1 MMYLGRFV
9 MILILLIA
17 SGSFVFSQL
26 KLSDTLITIPLQSP
40 TIKKDS
46 TQPFRIRKIYIIGNR
61 KTKEA
66 FIIREIP
73 FKPGEHYLLPDL
85 VKKFED
91 ARRQL
96 LNTALFLEVVVAL
109 KAFDEYD
116 VDVLVELKER
126 WYLFPIPFFKFVDRN
141 FNQWLVEQNAKL
153 DRVNYGLKILYHNT
167 TGNND
172 KLNIWIMNGYT
183 KQVTISYDR
192 LYIDKKM
199 KWGLNTGVALGKNRE
214 INYSTFNNKQ
224 QFFKDTNNYV
234 RSFFRAN
241 AELTYR
247 RAIRTRHRFG
257 FSYTSENVTD
267 TIISL
272 NPTYFKNGRD
282 KIVFPEL
289 YYILSYADADYLPF
303 PLKGYLAEVS
313 LTKRGFNSV
322 MDLWQLNVKSFASW
336 QVANKTF
343 FGLKASGTVKLPFK
357 QPYYNQRL
365 LGYNEFY
372 MQGYEYFVVDGV
384 AGGYL
389 KTSITREILNFNI
402 HAKKKNKEDLFR
414 IPFRV
419 YAKAYGNAGYMHHPS
434 PGANNLNNRMLYSGG
449 IGLDIITHYDFTLK
463 LEWSFNQLGQND
475 LYLHRKSY
483 Y

>member
-9 MILILLIA
+9 MILLLLFA

-26 KLSDTLITIPLQSP
+26 QLSETLVTNTQQSP
-40 TIKKDS
+40 VIKEDS
-46 TQPFRIRKIYIIGNR
+46 TQPFRIRKIYINGNR

-73 FKPGEHYLLPDL
+73 FRPDEHYMLSAL
-85 VKKFED
+85 VKKLGD

-109 KAFDEYD
+109 KEFDGQD
-116 VDVLVELKER
+116 ADILVELKER

-141 FNQWLVEQNAKL
+141 FNQWLVEQHAKL
-153 DRVNYGLKILYHNT
+153 DRVNYGIKILSNNT
-167 TGNND
+167 TGNKD
-172 KLNIWIMNGYT
+172 KLNIWLMNGYT
-183 KQVTISYDR
+183 KQVSISYDR

-247 RAIRTRHRFG
+247 RAIKTRHRFG
-257 FSYTSENVTD
+257 VSYTSENVTD
-267 TIISL
+267 TILSL
-272 NPTYFKNGRD
+272 NPVYFKNGRD

-289 YYILSYADADYLPF
+289 YYILGYADVDYLPF

-313 LTKRGFNSV
+313 LTKRGFNSA

-419 YAKAYGNAGYMHHPS
+419 YAKVYGNAGYMHHPS

-463 LEWSFNQLGQND
+463 IEWSFNQLGQND

>member
-1 MMYLGRFV
+1 MYLERFV
-9 MILILLIA
+9 MMLLLLFA
-17 SGSFVFSQL
+17 SASFVISQPQ
-26 KLSDTLITIPLQSP
+26 LSDTFKTVTKESLLIE
-40 TIKKDS
+40 KDS
-46 TQPFRIRKIYIIGNR
+46 TQPFRIRKIHIEGNR

-73 FKPGEHYLLPDL
+73 FKQNEHYLLSDL

-96 LNTALFLEVVVAL
+96 LNTALFHEVIVAL
-109 KAFDEYD
+109 KGVEEYD
-116 VDVLVELKER
+116 IDILIELKER

-153 DRVNYGLKILYHNT
+153 DRVNYGIKILYNNT

-183 KQVTISYDR
+183 KQVSVSYDR

-199 KWGLNTGVALGKNRE
+199 KWGLNTSLAMGKNRE
-214 INYSTFNNKQ
+214 INYGTLFNKQ

-257 FSYTSENVTD
+257 ISFTSENVTD

-272 NPTYFKNGRD
+272 NPAYFKNGRD

-289 YYILSYADADYLPF
+289 YYTLSYADVDYIPF
-303 PLKGYLAEVS
+303 PLKGYLAEIS
-313 LTKRGFNSV
+313 IGKRGFNSA
-322 MDLWQLNVKSFASW
+322 MDLWGLNVKSFAGFR
-336 QVANKTF
+336 VADKIYL
-343 FGLKASGTVKLPFK
+343 GLKASGVLKVPFK

-365 LGYNEFY
+365 LGYNDFF

-402 HAKKKNKEDLFR
+402 HAKKKNKDDLFR

-419 YAKAYGNAGYMHHPS
+419 YAKLYGNAGYMYHPS
-434 PGANNLNNRMLYSGG
+434 PGVNSLNNRMLYSAGF
-449 IGLDIITHYDFTLK
+449 GLDIITQYDFILK
-463 LEWSFNQLGQND
+463 LEWSFNQMGQND
-475 LYLHRKSY
+475 IYFHRKSY